1 LKESDRLGEYI
12 LIRELGRGM
21 SCSTWLAH
29 PAAPDP
35 SRPTAVL
42 KILDLSETSSWNMVD
57 IFRREAEALKNLSC
71 PGIPKYFEY
80 FEAGETDHMR
90 LVLAMEH
97 IEGENLEKIALSG
110 RKLSESDI
118 ERILAELADILAYL
132 GTIRPPIVHR
142 DVNPRNLIMRP
153 DGSIA
158 LVDFSGVQDAV
169 RTALFPGATLV
180 GTAGYIPLE
189 QVGGKASHRSDLYGA
204 AATAVFLITGRNPS
218 ELPTRNLKID
228 LSAVV
233 DLSPRLATVLSSWLD
248 PDVTMRNLSA
258 SAAASILRGTLE
270 IPEKSKSSIA
280 KDSARTDAIATPKA
294 DKRRLPETLPAD
306 SKILIDR
313 SDEAVSV
320 KIPRVAARGSA
331 VPGTMFATVW
341 IGFVAF
347 WTMMTFMM
355 RAPFFFPVFSIP
367 FWGVGIF
374 MAKSILGPA
383 FSKHEILM
391 NRETL
396 YIRSQTLG
404 FERVASWP
412 IRDIGSIHVVPSRM
426 QINGA
431 QSKELSLEAGT
442 KRVRLGVGLSE
453 RELQYLE
460 KFLNEELDGFREP

>member
-1 LKESDRLGEYI
+1 MKVADRIGGYI
-12 LIRELGRGM
+12 LTGELGRGI
-21 SCSTWLAH
+21 SASTWLAR
-29 PAAPDP
+29 PAEPDP
-35 SRPTAVL
+35 TQSSAVL

-57 IFRREAEALKNLSC
+57 IFRRESEALKNLSH

-80 FEAGETDHMR
+80 FESGEEGRLR

-97 IEGENLEKIALSG
+97 IEGENLEKIVRSG
-110 RKLSESDI
+110 RKFSETEI

-132 GTIRPPIVHR
+132 GSLRPPIVHR
-142 DVNPRNLIMRP
+142 DVNPRNIIMRP

-189 QVGGKASHRSDLYGA
+189 QVGGKATHRSDLYGA

-218 ELPTRNLKID
+218 ELPTKSLKID
-228 LSAVV
+228 LSGLV
-233 DLSPRLATVLSSWLD
+233 DVSAKLSAVLSSWLD
-248 PDVTMRNLSA
+248 PDVTMRNLPA
-258 SAAASILRGTLE
+258 SAAASILRGDLE
-270 IPEKSKSSIA
+270 IPEKSKSSGL
-280 KDSARTDAIATPKA
+280 RGDAWATPSDIPAKE
-294 DKRRLPETLPAD
+294 KSRFPENLPAD
-306 SKILIDR
+306 SKIIIEQ
-313 SDEAVSV
+313 SDESVSV

-355 RAPFFFPVFSIP
+355 RTPFFFPVFSIP

-374 MAKSILGPA
+374 MAKKVLGPA
-383 FSKHEILM
+383 LAKHDILI
-391 NRETL
+391 NRETF
-396 YIRSQTLG
+396 YVHSQILG
-404 FERVASWP
+404 FEREASWP
-412 IRDIGSIHVVPSRM
+412 LQDIGGIRVVPSRM
-426 QINGA
+426 QFNGA

-442 KRVRLGVGLSE
+442 RHIRLGTGLSE

-460 KFLNEELDGFREP
+460 KFLMKEVDRLRER